1 MTKKTFI
8 KLTLN
13 SVLESAN
20 SFRFNHGPVSEKVF
34 RSIMQNRRRVECNW
48 NERPIKQTQKRLEKF
63 ELSSVVDL
71 ANFVKILLFSRL
83 NHPDCTT
90 SARLRKLNDFMRLVV
105 WMMIAYYLCD
115 FLGCFASRCELDEQ
129 QSRRVVT
136 RGFFVVDFFSSL
148 TFSWIKRERCFLL
161 MLDPGRPFRAF
172 EFISESSPR
181 PQTVPRFSDLIV
193 SREREFQFLKI
204 A

>member
-1 MTKKTFI
+1 MNKANGLGDCDGNTTTASHVATSWIKRVEIEKADTSMTKKTFI

-20 SFRFNHGPVSEKVF
+20 SFRFNHGPVSKNSF
-34 RSIMQNRRRVECNW
+34 SSCRIDVECNW

-136 RGFFVVDFFSSL
+136 RGFFVVDFFF
-148 TFSWIKRERCFLL
+148 FSHFQ
-161 MLDPGRPFRAF
+161 LDKTRTMFSFNARPWPSF
-172 EFISESSPR
+172 
-181 PQTVPRFSDLIV
+181 
-193 SREREFQFLKI
+193 
-204 A
+204 